1 MANAWH
7 DEHRVLSP
15 KEATQGVKLGHMRYV
30 LGFSLA
36 LAFGA
41 GILMLLWFVG

>member
-1 MANAWH
+1 MVNIWH

-15 KEATQGVKLGHMRYV
+15 REVTQGLELGHMRYV

-41 GILMLLWFVG
+41 GVLTLLWFFG